1 MINVNEI
8 RKEVIKMKQVE
19 YSILKMLNHVATND
33 GLNETIYLVPSTYRD
48 EGWVA
53 RNSNIHDWTLY
64 LEVSKDEI
72 DYLFFSEEDKLQERF
87 NQNLSLEFYNT
98 HGIESIKIKRETT
111 RFIKENKKLSTFV
124 MPLIKL
130 EIEFI
135 EGGN

>member
-1 MINVNEI
+1 
-8 RKEVIKMKQVE
+8 MKQVE
-19 YSILKMLNHVATND
+19 YSILKMLNYIATNED
-33 GLNETIYLVPSTYRD
+33 LNEVMYLVPNVYRE

-72 DYLFFSEEDKLQERF
+72 DYLFFSEEDKLQERL

-98 HGIESIKIKRETT
+98 HGIKSIKIKREIT
-111 RFIKENKKLSTFV
+111 RFIKENKRLSTF
-124 MPLIKL
+124 MLPLIKL

>member
-1 MINVNEI
+1 M
-8 RKEVIKMKQVE
+8 
-19 YSILKMLNHVATND
+19 
-33 GLNETIYLVPSTYRD
+33 
-48 EGWVA
+48 
-53 RNSNIHDWTLY
+53 
-64 LEVSKDEI
+64 SKDEI